1 MSRQEKPSSCYL
13 QSRIIYVS
21 LSHKLF
27 IMGKR
32 EKEHR
37 KKVQA
42 RNNKIKQN
50 QQSFMK
56 KFKERFGQEMELEK
70 QRMMAENPNYVEPNP
85 EEDSNLPL

>member
-1 MSRQEKPSSCYL
+1 
-13 QSRIIYVS
+13 
-21 LSHKLF
+21 
-27 IMGKR
+27 MGKR

-50 QQSFMK
+50 QQTFMK

-70 QRMMAENPNYVEPNP
+70 QRMMAENPDYVEPNP